1 MSYGI
6 LRQYISESIR
16 GVYFFGLKKAS
27 INDIRNGWPKLYDFL
42 EMNHGDLVP
51 SCKCAIKK
59 RDDQLTSTPFVML
72 PDSQMSVVTWDH
84 DNERPVYS
92 QSEDISRSIERLK

>member
-1 MSYGI
+1 MSQKL
-6 LRQYISESIR
+6 LRQFILESVK

-27 INDIRNGWPKLYDFL
+27 INDIRNGWPKLFDFL
-42 EMNHGDLVP
+42 ESNHGDLVS

-59 RDDQLTSTPFVML
+59 RDDQLTPTPFVML
-72 PDSQMSVVTWDH
+72 PDSQMTVVTWDS
-84 DNERPVYS
+84 DNDCPAYS